1 MLSEKSTS
9 PFFVEY
15 TLEYER
21 IIGED
26 VYSPKFRDVKFNVY
40 IEDEDL
46 SVYFWIDY
54 LKKTI
59 EITSGTFHDEPLP
72 KEVVDMIVEELNLK
86 EFMIKWNFIFECFTN
101 GFANAKCVI
110 LIQELGPQCSL
121 AAVLVASTQKGFGFD
136 SMPGSDFFKIIS
148 SKVPIKSGQFP
159 GKVKCGGV

>member
-15 TLEYER
+15 NLEYER

-26 VYSPKFRDVKFNVY
+26 VSSPKFRDVKFNVY

-72 KEVVDMIVEELNLK
+72 TKR
-86 EFMIKWNFIFECFTN
+86 T
-101 GFANAKCVI
+101 
-110 LIQELGPQCSL
+110 
-121 AAVLVASTQKGFGFD
+121 
-136 SMPGSDFFKIIS
+136 
-148 SKVPIKSGQFP
+148 
-159 GKVKCGGV
+159 GGYDC

>member
-26 VYSPKFRDVKFNVY
+26 IHNPKFRDVKFNVY
-40 IEDEDL
+40 IEDEHL

-72 KEVVDMIVEELNLK
+72 KELVDMIVEELNLK
-86 EFMIKWNFIFECFTN
+86 EFMIK
-101 GFANAKCVI
+101 
-110 LIQELGPQCSL
+110 
-121 AAVLVASTQKGFGFD
+121 
-136 SMPGSDFFKIIS
+136 
-148 SKVPIKSGQFP
+148 
-159 GKVKCGGV
+159 

>member
-9 PFFVEY
+9 PILFEY

-26 VYSPKFRDVKFNVY
+26 FQNPKFRDVKFNVY

-59 EITSGTFHDEPLP
+59 EITPF
-72 KEVVDMIVEELNLK
+72 
-86 EFMIKWNFIFECFTN
+86 
-101 GFANAKCVI
+101 CV
-110 LIQELGPQCSL
+110 LL
-121 AAVLVASTQKGFGFD
+121 D
-136 SMPGSDFFKIIS
+136 
-148 SKVPIKSGQFP
+148 
-159 GKVKCGGV
+159 